1 MNDTNTISRA
11 FGKAARWQIMVTIG
25 IALLSMLIAGTHAAI
40 SALGGGVAVI
50 LGGVAAAA
58 LARNKQ
64 PSTAGAA
71 LLLVLKGEAVKIAVI
86 ALVLLAIFK
95 LYGSLVPL
103 ALIGG
108 LAGAALISGAA
119 LRHLDQE

>member
-1 MNDTNTISRA
+1 MNDANTISRA

-25 IALLSMLIAGTHAAI
+25 IALLALIIAGIHAAI
-40 SALGGGVAVI
+40 SAVGGGAAVI

-58 LARNKQ
+58 LARKKQ

-95 LYGSLVPL
+95 FYESLVPL

-119 LRHLDQE
+119 LRNLDQE